1 MQTKITTA
9 VLRQQKQF
17 MYFNVIYRDCVML
30 SDLVE
35 SVTAHWISSS
45 GWQNPKVA
53 VSALSSGEPAL
64 DATAVH
70 SSAGASDL
78 DGVLLPS
85 SLWESSPDPAD
96 ELKLRDLLFFLLCFF
111 LPFFFFLLFLEC
123 LCWCVSIRSEFSGLW
138 LSFLW
143 PLRFTDPFLDTWS
156 GLFDFDLFLLESADE
171 YSLCFNRSLLWDRL
185 LLLLWDLLI
194 IDCSGFL
201 LSLLLLRLHLSL
213 FRLCLSLL
221 RLRLP
226 L

>member
-1 MQTKITTA
+1 MQTKKTTA
-9 VLRQQKQF
+9 ALRQQKQF
-17 MYFNVIYRDCVML
+17 MYFYFYCVML

-35 SVTAHWISSS
+35 SLSGDWITSS
-45 GWQNPKVA
+45 GWQNPEAA
-53 VSALSSGEPAL
+53 VSTLSSGEPAL

-123 LCWCVSIRSEFSGLW
+123 LCWCASIRSEFSGLW

-143 PLRFTDPFLDTWS
+143 PLRFTAPFLDTWS

-171 YSLCFNRSLLWDRL
+171 SSLCFNRSLLWDRL
-185 LLLLWDLLI
+185 LLLLDLL

-213 FRLCLSLL
+213 FRLCLSRL